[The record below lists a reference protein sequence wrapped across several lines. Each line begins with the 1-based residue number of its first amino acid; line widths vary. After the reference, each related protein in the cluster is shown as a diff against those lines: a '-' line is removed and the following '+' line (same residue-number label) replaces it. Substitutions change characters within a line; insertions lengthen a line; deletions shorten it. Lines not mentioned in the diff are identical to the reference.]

1 MPQIGKTSG
10 TQPKSSPR
18 QRQIINGASRQ
29 SQLGDVSSSSHS
41 EDFPLSKDSAFCS
54 GVPNDSHEISGAH
67 RFLCHLCVSA
77 EDEDDLDGP
86 CRWPDVTECGLS
98 LSDLRGCC
106 KIVPMFLQQLS
117 VAGIAQVQHLGMV
130 ASTAFGPQVQ
140 RASVEIAAW
149 NKECLLAHG
158 RYENGRMMVN
168 VDPAE
173 TTGTV
178 LAGFERIDSS
188 AVEA

>member
-1 MPQIGKTSG
+1 M
-10 TQPKSSPR
+10 
-18 QRQIINGASRQ
+18 
-29 SQLGDVSSSSHS
+29 
-41 EDFPLSKDSAFCS
+41 
-54 GVPNDSHEISGAH
+54 
-67 RFLCHLCVSA
+67 
-77 EDEDDLDGP
+77 
-86 CRWPDVTECGLS
+86 TECGLS

-130 ASTAFGPQVQ
+130 ASRAFGPQVQ